1 MSSRISLSLCPIPGT
16 LFRPVS
22 VFFYNHT
29 LVWQLHRAPIPEEDP
44 LDPLPGE
51 EPSPDEEEL
60 PPHPN
65 PSIVNAAPELSKT
78 ISTSGAARCS
88 RLRQTFH

>member
-1 MSSRISLSLCPIPGT
+1 MSFRSMLFPCPAPAAPCRTVTAFCYYHILG
-16 LFRPVS
+16 L
-22 VFFYNHT
+22 N
-29 LVWQLHRAPIPEEDP
+29 LHRAPIPEEEP

-65 PSIVNAAPELSKT
+65 PSINAAQDLLVTVSKSMVGSCCT
-78 ISTSGAARCS
+78 QVR
-88 RLRQTFH
+88 TFH